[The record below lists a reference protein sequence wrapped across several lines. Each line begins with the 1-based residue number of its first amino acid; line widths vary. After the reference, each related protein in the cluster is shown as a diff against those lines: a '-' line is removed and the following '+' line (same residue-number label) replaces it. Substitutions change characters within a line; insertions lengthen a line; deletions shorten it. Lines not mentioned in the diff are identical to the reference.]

1 MGMEKCTKK
10 RWGDDGIDVACLDG
24 TLKFIFRI
32 IIKINEK
39 ILCIVFFEKSCKFF

>member
-1 MGMEKCTKK
+1 MGMEKCTKIK
-10 RWGDDGIDVACLDG
+10 IGGNGNAVACLDG

-39 ILCIVFFEKSCKFF
+39 ILCIVFFEKSYNFF